1 MYWLFRVVFSLNS
14 LRIEYSELQYECLSF
29 KRFSQANHL
38 VANII
43 SVKNLARYRCIL
55 CLCKVKK
62 RADDIAPMLAE
73 MTEHLRSLRE
83 TINSQ
88 HRQICSLNRNID
100 KLNHELRKRDKRIE
114 ELTEKLAKYE
124 SPEKNSGN
132 SSTPP
137 SKEKMRD
144 EVLRRTKSLRKPSG
158 KKPGGQAGHQGST
171 LTKNETPTVIEDVA
185 SEFCTNCGAALED
198 CERVLDYVTQV
209 VSLPQLS
216 PVVKE
221 IRHYITICKN
231 CGERVQ
237 SHAKRKAGSN
247 AVIYDDTVKALV
259 VYLNV
264 VLFLP
269 YGRIAAFLKEV
280 FGLDIS
286 QGSMVNWVNAAK
298 TSAKPAI
305 AAIEQYI
312 RRSGVVGFD
321 ESGLYCNK
329 RLDWAWIAQ
338 TAYFTLLFRASG
350 RAAKE
355 LDSRFGDSLERMVAV
370 TDRHSAYFA
379 LNFLDHQV
387 CLAHLLRE
395 LQYLNEL
402 DKKQDW
408 SARVEQLLQEA
419 IHTRNE
425 HPQQVIDKSPWIERL
440 DALLTEN
447 VSHMNEAFAK
457 LQKGLTKCRDYIFNF
472 LENPAIPPD
481 NNASERGIRKVKIKM
496 KNSGT
501 FRSDQGADAFLEI
514 LSIVETAKKH
524 DKSLFN
530 AIRAL
535 F

>member
-1 MYWLFRVVFSLNS
+1 MY
-14 LRIEYSELQYECLSF
+14 
-29 KRFSQANHL
+29 
-38 VANII
+38 
-43 SVKNLARYRCIL
+43 
-55 CLCKVKK
+55 LCKVKK
-62 RADDIAPMLAE
+62 RAEDIAPMLAE

-83 TINSQ
+83 TVNSQ
-88 HRQICSLNRNID
+88 HEQICALNRNID
-100 KLNHELRKRDKRIE
+100 RQNRELRKLRKE
-114 ELTEKLAKYE
+114 NGELRERLARYE
-124 SPEKNSGN
+124 LPEKNSGN

-137 SKEKMRD
+137 SKERIKD
-144 EVLRRTKSLRKPSG
+144 EVLRRTKSLRKPTG
-158 KKPGGQAGHQGST
+158 RKPGGQVGHQGST
-171 LTKNETPTVIEDVA
+171 LTRDEEPTMVEEES
-185 SEFCTNCGAALED
+185 SEFCTNCGAPLD
-198 CERVLDYVTQV
+198 GCERVLDHVTQV
-209 VSLPQLS
+209 ISLPQLA

-221 IRHYITICKN
+221 IRHYITICRN

-237 SHAKRKAGSN
+237 PHAKRKAGSN

-269 YGRIAAFLKEV
+269 YGRIAAFLREV
-280 FGLDIS
+280 FGLEIS

-298 TSAKPAI
+298 RGAGPAI
-305 AAIEQYI
+305 KEIE
-312 RRSGVVGFD
+312 RRIKRSSVAGFD

-338 TAYFTLLFRASG
+338 TAYFTLLFRAGG
-350 RAAKE
+350 RASKE
-355 LDSRFGDSLERMVAV
+355 LDNRFGDALERMVAV

-402 DKKQDW
+402 DKAQDW
-408 SARVEQLLQEA
+408 SIRVEQLLQEA
-419 IHTRNE
+419 IHERNE
-425 HPQQVIDKSPWIERL
+425 HPEDAIGKDPWEKRLKS
-440 DALLTEN
+440 LLTEN
-447 VSHMNEAFAK
+447 VSHLKEPFGK
-457 LQKGLTKCRDYIFNF
+457 LQKGLTKCQDYIFNF

-501 FRSDQGADAFLEI
+501 FRSDDGADAFLEI
-514 LSIVETAKKH
+514 LSIVETTKKH
-524 DKSLFN
+524 NMPIYD